1 MIISSSCRDAKN
13 LMEVGVKQAKVDL
26 SKLITAV
33 LNGEKVVITSRGKPL
48 VRIVPE
54 VPKPKDP
61 KRGYGALRGL
71 LNLPEGWDSP
81 EEEAKITALFEAL
94 K

>member
-1 MIISSSCRDAKN
+1 
-13 LMEVGVKQAKVDL
+13 MEVGVKRAKIDL
-26 SKLITAV
+26 SKLITAA
-33 LNGEKVVITSRGKPL
+33 LNGERVVITSRGKPL

-54 VPKPKDP
+54 TPKPKDP
-61 KRGYGALRGL
+61 RRGYGALRGL

-81 EEEAKITALFEAL
+81 EEKAKTTALFEGL

>member
-1 MIISSSCRDAKN
+1 
-13 LMEVGVKQAKVDL
+13 MEIGVKQAKIDL
-26 SKLITAV
+26 SKLIVAA
-33 LNGEKVVITSRGKPL
+33 LGGEKVVITSRGKPL

-54 VPKPKDP
+54 ISKPKDP

-81 EEEAKITALFEAL
+81 EEKAKTTALFEGL